1 MLRPASVRLT
11 YRLPP
16 QWGSVKFHRK
26 SLQNLGKAMLETK
39 RLCAVMLDTLGR
51 EVFVRRDVEVDEAGW
66 PKHGDEIEVPMGG
79 HVTLSVDPN
88 AKQTNTV
95 FPVNY
100 DSLPGARPCRCGTA
114 ATARHQAA
122 FRVAGHGLW
131 TCSGR
136 CAARSAAQN
145 RGLRTCS
152 TEAFALAALL

>member
-1 MLRPASVRLT
+1 
-11 YRLPP
+11 
-16 QWGSVKFHRK
+16 
-26 SLQNLGKAMLETK
+26 MLETK

-122 FRVAGHGLW
+122 FRVAAPRAVDLQW
-131 TCSGR
+131 TVCG
-136 CAARSAAQN
+136 ASAAQN